1 MTYSKLIGIWI
12 TVKDGAQNAVAVAGG
27 AAVVILQQVT
37 TQCPDLTI
45 SLGTFSVT
53 SLAIKAV
60 LRFISNYE
68 KHKNDY

>member
-1 MTYSKLIGIWI
+1 MEYSKLYGLWV
-12 TVKDGAQNAVAVAGG
+12 TVKDGAQNAVAIVGG
-27 AAVVILQQVT
+27 LTVVVLQQVT

-45 SLGTFSVT
+45 TLGTFSVT